1 MPFAVLLAALA
12 EVPDPRRAQGQ
23 RYSMSHLLLFSVLAV
38 LTGAT
43 SYQKIIAF
51 IALQRERLNVVFDA
65 CFRRA
70 PAVNTLR
77 HLFLALGRDDLEAAF
92 RRHACDLSAQNAPQA
107 LRTIALDG
115 KTLRGSVEPR
125 GSPDFDH
132 LTDHKAVHVLS
143 AFASDAAL
151 ILAHQE
157 LAGAPDEVAA
167 VPTPMAELGLTGVLF
182 TADALHCQKDG
193 FAQAAATGNAMVV
206 RVKDNQPTLHA
217 TLAGVCAAG
226 CPFDSHETVD
236 RRRHGRQEHRR
247 VEVFDTAGQLDAPWQ
262 ALVSCV
268 APVSRLTYI
277 KDTRTGLWAT
287 REEVGYYPC
296 QTRHSAK
303 VLGGAIRAH
312 WGIENRAHYVR
323 DVTLGEDA
331 SRIRTKPGVMARIR
345 SVALNVLRA
354 KGVQNISL
362 ALYAN
367 AVSFNQLLALGTA

>member
-23 RYSMSHLLLFSVLAV
+23 RYSMRHLLLFSVLAT
-38 LTGAT
+38 LAGAT

-51 IALQRERLNVVFDA
+51 IALQCERLNTVFGA

-92 RRHACDLSAQNAPQA
+92 RRHARDLSAHSRPEA
-107 LRTIALDG
+107 LRTVALDG
-115 KTLRGSVEPR
+115 KTLRGS
-125 GSPDFDH
+125 FDH
-132 LTDHKAVHVLS
+132 LTNRKAVHVLS

-157 LAGAPDEVAA
+157 LAGAPDEIAA
-167 VPTPMAELGLTGVLF
+167 VPKLMAELGVTGVLF
-182 TADALHCQKDG
+182 TADALHCQREG
-193 FAQAAATGNAMVV
+193 FAQAATTGNALLV

-217 TLAGVCAAG
+217 ALAGLCATR
-226 CPFDSHETVD
+226 CSFDSHESVD
-236 RRRHGRQEHRR
+236 RGRHGRQEHRR
-247 VEVFDTAGQLDAPWQ
+247 VEVFDTAGLLDAPWQ

-268 APVSRLTYI
+268 ARVSRLTYI

-296 QTRHSAK
+296 QVRHGAK
-303 VLGGAIRAH
+303 TLGGAIRAH
-312 WGIENRAHYVR
+312 WGIENRTHYVR

-331 SRIRTKPGVMARIR
+331 SRIRTKPGMMARIR
-345 SVALNVLRA
+345 SIALNILRTN
-354 KGVQNISL
+354 GVQNISR

-367 AVSFNQLLALGTA
+367 AVSFDQLLALGTQ

>member
-1 MPFAVLLAALA
+1 VPFAALFAALA

-23 RYSMSHLLLFSVLAV
+23 RYSMRHLLLFSVLAT
-38 LTGAT
+38 LAGAT

-51 IALQRERLNVVFDA
+51 IALQRERLNAVFGA

-77 HLFLALGRDDLEAAF
+77 HLFLALGGDDLEAAF
-92 RRHACDLSAQNAPQA
+92 RHHARDLNARPAPEA
-107 LRTIALDG
+107 LRTVALDG
-115 KTLRGSVEPR
+115 KTLRGS
-125 GSPDFDH
+125 FDH
-132 LTDHKAVHVLS
+132 LTDRKAVHVLS

-167 VPTPMAELGLTGVLF
+167 VPRLMAELGVTGVLF
-182 TADALHCQKDG
+182 TADALHCQKDA

-217 TLAGVCAAG
+217 ALAGVCAAG
-226 CPFDSHETVD
+226 CPFDSFETVD
-236 RRRHGRQEHRR
+236 RGRHGRQEHRH
-247 VEVFDTAGQLDAPWQ
+247 VEVFDTAGLLDAPWQ

-268 APVSRLTYI
+268 ARVSRLTYI
-277 KDTRTGLWAT
+277 KNTRTGLWAT

-296 QTRHSAK
+296 QVRHGAK

-312 WGIENRAHYVR
+312 WGVENCAHYVR

-331 SRIRTKPGVMARIR
+331 SRIRTKPGMMARIR

-354 KGVQNISL
+354 NGVQNISL

-367 AVSFNQLLALGTA
+367 AVSFDQLLALGTQ